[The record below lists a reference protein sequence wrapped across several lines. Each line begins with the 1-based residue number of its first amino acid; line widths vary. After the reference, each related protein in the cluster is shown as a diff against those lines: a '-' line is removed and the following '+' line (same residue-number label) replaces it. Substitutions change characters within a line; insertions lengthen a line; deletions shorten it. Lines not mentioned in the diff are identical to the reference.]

1 MVVVMNLW
9 WGDRRR
15 WFDFTLLHSLL
26 HKDHDYR
33 FWRGRRKFSS
43 HICSFLCFTK
53 FHVIH
58 TACAVE
64 WWRMIYSVF
73 DGEPAI
79 LWSAEN
85 FPYSTLHYCGVWL
98 YVSVFAPTS
107 VFQCFSFDSV
117 FAPTHQ
123 HCVLDSA
130 SYLFL
135 YLLAPSTGHTW
146 NNQCMIEQ
154 SGICNLKLI
163 LLVLF

>member
-1 MVVVMNLW
+1 MTTVRQVLAGVQRDFDFTSSADDDVNMLNMLNMVVVMNLW

-98 YVSVFAPTS
+98 YVSVWQLLSIKENICAESPRK
-107 VFQCFSFDSV
+107 
-117 FAPTHQ
+117 
-123 HCVLDSA
+123 
-130 SYLFL
+130 SYALQD
-135 YLLAPSTGHTW
+135 A
-146 NNQCMIEQ
+146 N
-154 SGICNLKLI
+154 K
-163 LLVLF
+163 